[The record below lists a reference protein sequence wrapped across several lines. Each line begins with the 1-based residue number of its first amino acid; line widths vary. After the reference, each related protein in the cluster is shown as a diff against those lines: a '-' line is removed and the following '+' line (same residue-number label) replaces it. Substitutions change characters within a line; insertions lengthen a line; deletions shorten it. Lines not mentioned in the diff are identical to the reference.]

1 MFGYQGQLHF
11 ADHFDEKMVQIGQAV
26 QKIWQREKR
35 YGNLKRR
42 VEDQHEGIV
51 WLSGTRYILL
61 IIFIKIVKIGQTV
74 QKIWQGEGRLC
85 VQFAM
90 FLWKSLTKS
99 K

>member
-1 MFGYQGQLHF
+1 MAREGTVWRLEEKGRGSARKESLVIGDQIHF
-11 ADHFDEKMVQIGQAV
+11 ADHFDK
-26 QKIWQREKR
+26 
-35 YGNLKRR
+35 
-42 VEDQHEGIV
+42 
-51 WLSGTRYILL
+51 
-61 IIFIKIVKIGQTV
+61 KIVKIGQTV